1 MVLPFA
7 VGPPNIVVEGA
18 GVVPRFHKGAGC
30 RECAIVEAA
39 AGVRNGDLR
48 MGNRDSRD
56 GSRRPALGGD
66 LDSLNPR
73 LAERIWA
80 RTFVYRHDRNGVF
93 TWLSPSVQTVIGYS
107 PEELLTNYHDYLTDH
122 PMNREVDRYTE
133 LGLRGIA
140 QPPYDVE
147 MVHKDGRILTF
158 EVVEIPLYD
167 DEGNVI
173 GIEGMAQDVTARRA
187 AGRQLERLLEDKER
201 LLAEVSRHQEQLEA
215 MVAER
220 TREIQTLIAN
230 VPGVVFRCEVWPS
243 WRFEQVSPY
252 VEHLTGRS
260 VEDFLSGRVGWDDIV
275 HPDDW
280 DAFVTAVQDVVA
292 ARGALDVQ
300 LRMVRTNGEI
310 RWVHQRAQ
318 VLHGIDGSPSHL
330 DGVMMDIT
338 ERFRAAES
346 LQRAQKL
353 ESIGVLAGGI
363 AHDFNNLLSAL
374 FGHLQLARLRKH
386 DPDTVD
392 SHLAVAESAF
402 EQARALTRQLLTFS
416 KGGDPVVRLTSLSDV
431 VERSARMAVSG
442 SSCRLDMDLQE
453 DLWPC
458 AVDEHQVGQVINN
471 LCINAV
477 QAMPSG
483 GTIGLRARNRVVH
496 SANPEEGDV
505 PRVSIEVMD
514 QGDGIP
520 AEVRDRIFEPFYT
533 TKSMG
538 SGLGLATCYSILKKH
553 GGSIEV
559 TSLPGHG
566 ATFTVW
572 LPARPGATLP
582 PEAHPVHV
590 PRGSGSI
597 LVMDDEPSV
606 LAAAVEMLQLL
617 GYETRT
623 ASDGEQAVAMYRRRI
638 EAGRRFDAVIVD
650 LTVPAGVGGLEALER
665 LREVDPNVCAI
676 ASSGYSDDP
685 VMAQPASHG
694 FCGSLAKPYRQ
705 RDLGIAVAHA
715 IERRKSLPPKPT

>member
-1 MVLPFA
+1 MA
-7 VGPPNIVVEGA
+7 
-18 GVVPRFHKGAGC
+18 
-30 RECAIVEAA
+30 
-39 AGVRNGDLR
+39 
-48 MGNRDSRD
+48 NRDSRER
-56 GSRRPALGGD
+56 SPWPALSGD
-66 LDSLNPR
+66 LGGLNQR

-80 RTFVYRHDRNGVF
+80 RMFVYRHDRNGVF
-93 TWLSPSVQTVIGYS
+93 TWLSPSVQVVLGYS
-107 PEELLTNYHDYLTDH
+107 PEEILTNYHDYLTDH

-133 LGLRGIA
+133 LGLRGVA

-147 MVHKDGRILTF
+147 MVHKDGTVLTL
-158 EVVEIPLYD
+158 EVVEIPLFD
-167 DEGNVI
+167 DEGAVI
-173 GIEGMAQDVTARRA
+173 ALEGMAQDVTARREA
-187 AGRQLERLLEDKER
+187 RRQLERLLEDKER

-230 VPGVVFRCEVWPS
+230 VPGVVFRCDVRPS
-243 WRFEQVSPY
+243 WKFEQISPY
-252 VEHLTGRS
+252 VENLTGRS
-260 VEDFLSGRVGWDDIV
+260 VEDFLSGRVGWHDIV
-275 HPDDW
+275 HPEDW
-280 DAFVTAVQDVVA
+280 DAFVSVVEDVMA
-292 ARGALDVQ
+292 AKGALDVQ
-300 LRMVRTNGEI
+300 LRMVRTSGEI

-318 VLHGIDGSPSHL
+318 VLRGPDGSPSLL

-386 DPDTVD
+386 DPETVD
-392 SHLAVAESAF
+392 SHLSVAESAF
-402 EQARALTRQLLTFS
+402 EQARALTRQLLTFA

-442 SSCRLDMDLQE
+442 SSCRLDFDLQE

-471 LCINAV
+471 LYINAV
-477 QAMPSG
+477 QAMPAG
-483 GTIGLRARNRVVH
+483 GTICVRARNWVVP
-496 SANPEEGDV
+496 ATDPDEGDV
-505 PRVSIEVMD
+505 PRVRLEVMD
-514 QGDGIP
+514 QGAGIP
-520 AEVRDRIFEPFYT
+520 PEVRDRIFEPFYT
-533 TKSMG
+533 TKAMG

-553 GGSIEV
+553 GGSIDV
-559 TSLPGHG
+559 TSSPGHG
-566 ATFTVW
+566 ATFAVW

-582 PEAHPVHV
+582 PKAHPVTV

-623 ASDGEQAVAMYRRRI
+623 ASDGEEAVALYRRRML
-638 EAGRRFDAVIVD
+638 AGRGFDAIIVD
-650 LTVPAGVGGLEALER
+650 LTVPAGVGGLEALAK
-665 LREVDPNVCAI
+665 LRDIDPNVCAI
-676 ASSGYSDDP
+676 ASSGYSD
-685 VMAQPASHG
+685 
-694 FCGSLAKPYRQ
+694 
-705 RDLGIAVAHA
+705 
-715 IERRKSLPPKPT
+715 

>member
-1 MVLPFA
+1 MA
-7 VGPPNIVVEGA
+7 
-18 GVVPRFHKGAGC
+18 
-30 RECAIVEAA
+30 
-39 AGVRNGDLR
+39 
-48 MGNRDSRD
+48 NRDSRER
-56 GSRRPALGGD
+56 SPWPALSGD
-66 LDSLNPR
+66 LGGLNQR

-80 RTFVYRHDRNGVF
+80 RMFVYRHDRNGVF
-93 TWLSPSVQTVIGYS
+93 TWLSPSVQVVLGYS
-107 PEELLTNYHDYLTDH
+107 PEEILTNYHDYLTDH

-133 LGLRGIA
+133 LGLRGVA

-147 MVHKDGRILTF
+147 MVHKDGTVLTL
-158 EVVEIPLYD
+158 EVVEIPLFD
-167 DEGNVI
+167 DEGAVI
-173 GIEGMAQDVTARRA
+173 ALEGMAQDVTARREA
-187 AGRQLERLLEDKER
+187 RRQLERLLEDKER

-230 VPGVVFRCEVWPS
+230 VPGVVFRCDVRPS
-243 WRFEQVSPY
+243 WKFEQISPY
-252 VEHLTGRS
+252 VENLTGRS
-260 VEDFLSGRVGWDDIV
+260 VEDFLSGRVGWHDIV
-275 HPDDW
+275 HPEDW
-280 DAFVTAVQDVVA
+280 DAFVSVVEDVMA
-292 ARGALDVQ
+292 AKGALDVQ
-300 LRMVRTNGEI
+300 LRMVRTSGEI

-318 VLHGIDGSPSHL
+318 VLRGPDGSPSLL

-386 DPDTVD
+386 DPETVD
-392 SHLAVAESAF
+392 SHLSVAESAF
-402 EQARALTRQLLTFS
+402 EQARALTRQLLTFA

-442 SSCRLDMDLQE
+442 SSCRLDFDLQE

-477 QAMPSG
+477 QAMPAG
-483 GTIGLRARNRVVH
+483 GTICVRARNWVVP
-496 SANPEEGDV
+496 ATDPDEGDV
-505 PRVSIEVMD
+505 PRVRLEVMD
-514 QGDGIP
+514 QGAGIP
-520 AEVRDRIFEPFYT
+520 PEVRDRIFEPFYT
-533 TKSMG
+533 TKAMG

-553 GGSIEV
+553 GGSIDV
-559 TSLPGHG
+559 TSSPGHG
-566 ATFTVW
+566 ATFAVW

-582 PEAHPVHV
+582 PKAHPVTV

-623 ASDGEQAVAMYRRRI
+623 ASDGEEAVALYRRRML
-638 EAGRRFDAVIVD
+638 AGRGFDAIIVD
-650 LTVPAGVGGLEALER
+650 LTVPAGVGGLEALAK
-665 LREVDPNVCAI
+665 LRDIDPNVCAI

-705 RDLGIAVAHA
+705 RDLGIAVAQA
-715 IERRKSLPPKPT
+715 LDKRRGSPPKPT

>member
-1 MVLPFA
+1 MA
-7 VGPPNIVVEGA
+7 
-18 GVVPRFHKGAGC
+18 
-30 RECAIVEAA
+30 
-39 AGVRNGDLR
+39 
-48 MGNRDSRD
+48 NRDSRE
-56 GSRRPALGGD
+56 GSPWPALSGD
-66 LDSLNPR
+66 LGGLNQR

-93 TWLSPSVQTVIGYS
+93 TWLSPSVHGVLGYS
-107 PEELLTNYHDYLTDH
+107 PEEILTNYHDYLTDH
-122 PMNREVDRYTE
+122 SMNREVDRYTE

-147 MVHKDGRILTF
+147 IVHKDGTVLTL
-158 EVVEIPLYD
+158 EVVEIPLF
-167 DEGNVI
+167 DEEGAVI
-173 GIEGMAQDVTARRA
+173 GLEGMAQDVTARREA
-187 AGRQLERLLEDKER
+187 RRQLERLLEDKEQ
-201 LLAEVSRHQEQLEA
+201 LLAELSRHQEQLEA

-230 VPGVVFRCEVWPS
+230 VPGVVFRCDVRPS

-252 VEHLTGRS
+252 VENLTGRS
-260 VEDFLSGRVGWDDIV
+260 VEDLLSGRVGWHDIV

-280 DAFVTAVQDVVA
+280 EAFLSAVQDVMA

-300 LRMVRTNGEI
+300 LRMVRTSGEI

-318 VLHGIDGSPSHL
+318 VLHGLDGSPSHL

-386 DPDTVD
+386 DPETVD
-392 SHLAVAESAF
+392 SHLSVAESAF
-402 EQARALTRQLLTFS
+402 EQARALTRQLLTFA
-416 KGGDPVVRLTSLSDV
+416 KGGDPIVRLTSLSDV

-442 SSCRLDMDLQE
+442 SSCRLDFDLQE

-477 QAMPSG
+477 QAMPAG
-483 GTIGLRARNRVVH
+483 GTICVRARNRVVP
-496 SANPEEGDV
+496 ATDPDEGDV
-505 PRVSIEVMD
+505 PRVRLEVTD
-514 QGDGIP
+514 QGAGIA

-533 TKSMG
+533 TKTMG

-559 TSLPGHG
+559 TSTPGYG
-566 ATFTVW
+566 ATFAVW

-582 PEAHPVHV
+582 PKAHPVTV

-623 ASDGEQAVAMYRRRI
+623 ACEGEEAVALYRRRI
-638 EAGRRFDAVIVD
+638 LAGRGFDAVIVD
-650 LTVPAGVGGLEALER
+650 LTVPAGVGGLEALAR
-665 LREVDPNVCAI
+665 LRDIDPNVCAI

-705 RDLGIAVAHA
+705 RDLGIAVAQA
-715 IERRKSLPPKPT
+715 LERRKGSPPKPM

>member
-1 MVLPFA
+1 
-7 VGPPNIVVEGA
+7 
-18 GVVPRFHKGAGC
+18 
-30 RECAIVEAA
+30 
-39 AGVRNGDLR
+39 
-48 MGNRDSRD
+48 
-56 GSRRPALGGD
+56 
-66 LDSLNPR
+66 LNPR

-80 RTFVYRHDRNGVF
+80 RTFVYRHDRDGVF
-93 TWLSPSVQTVIGYS
+93 TWLSPSVQAVLGYS
-107 PEELLTNYHDYLTDH
+107 SEEILTNYHDYLTDH

-158 EVVEIPLYD
+158 EVVETPLFD
-167 DEGNVI
+167 DEGAVI
-173 GIEGMAQDVTARRA
+173 GLEGMAQDVTARREA
-187 AGRQLERLLEDKER
+187 RRQLERLLEDKEQ
-201 LLAEVSRHQEQLEA
+201 LLAELSRHQEQLEA

-230 VPGVVFRCEVWPS
+230 VPGVVFRCDVRPS

-252 VEHLTGRS
+252 VENLTGRS
-260 VEDFLSGRVGWDDIV
+260 LEDFLSGRAGWDDIV

-280 DAFVTAVQDVVA
+280 GIFSAAVHDVVA
-292 ARGALDVQ
+292 TKGTLDVQ
-300 LRMVRTNGEI
+300 LRMVRTSGEI

-318 VLHGIDGSPSHL
+318 VLHGLDGSPSHL

-392 SHLAVAESAF
+392 SHLSVAESAF

-442 SSCRLDMDLQE
+442 SSCRLDLDLQE

-477 QAMPSG
+477 QAMPAG
-483 GTIGLRARNRVVH
+483 GTICLKARNRVVP
-496 SANPEEGDV
+496 ATNPDEGDV
-505 PRVSIEVMD
+505 PRVCIEVID
-514 QGDGIP
+514 QGGGIAP
-520 AEVRDRIFEPFYT
+520 EVRDRIFEPFYT
-533 TKSMG
+533 TKTMG

-553 GGSIEV
+553 GGNIEV
-559 TSLPGHG
+559 TSTPGLG
-566 ATFTVW
+566 ATFAVW
-572 LPARPGATLP
+572 LAARPGATLP
-582 PEAHPVHV
+582 PKAHPVNV

-623 ASDGEQAVAMYRRRI
+623 ASDGEAAVALYRRRI
-638 EAGRRFDAVIVD
+638 LAGRRFDAVIVD
-650 LTVPAGVGGLEALER
+650 LTVPAGMGGLEALEC
-665 LREVDPNVCAI
+665 LRDIDPNVCAI

-705 RDLGIAVAHA
+705 RDLGIAVANA
-715 IERRKSLPPKPT
+715 LDRYRASPSKAT

>member
-1 MVLPFA
+1 M
-7 VGPPNIVVEGA
+7 
-18 GVVPRFHKGAGC
+18 
-30 RECAIVEAA
+30 
-39 AGVRNGDLR
+39 
-48 MGNRDSRD
+48 
-56 GSRRPALGGD
+56 
-66 LDSLNPR
+66 
-73 LAERIWA
+73 
-80 RTFVYRHDRNGVF
+80 FVYRHDRNGVF
-93 TWLSPSVQTVIGYS
+93 TWLSPSVHAVLGYS
-107 PEELLTNYHDYLTDH
+107 SEEILTNYHDYLTDH
-122 PMNREVDRYTE
+122 PMNREVDRRTE

-147 MVHKDGRILTF
+147 MLHKDGTVLTL
-158 EVVEIPLYD
+158 EVVEIPLF
-167 DEGNVI
+167 DEEGTVV
-173 GIEGMAQDVTARRA
+173 GLEGMAQDVTARREVR
-187 AGRQLERLLEDKER
+187 RQLERLLADKEQ
-201 LLAEVSRHQEQLEA
+201 LLAELSRHQEQLEA

-230 VPGVVFRCEVWPS
+230 VPGVVFRCDVRPS
-243 WRFEQVSPY
+243 WRFEQISSY
-252 VEHLTGRS
+252 VENLTGRS
-260 VEDFLSGRVGWDDIV
+260 MEDFLSGRAGWDDIV

-280 DAFVTAVQDVVA
+280 DAFVSVVEDVMA
-292 ARGALDVQ
+292 AKGALDVQ
-300 LRMVRTNGEI
+300 LRMVRTSGEI
-310 RWVHQRAQ
+310 RWVHQRAR
-318 VLHGIDGSPSHL
+318 VLRGPDGSPSHL

-392 SHLAVAESAF
+392 SHLAVAETAF
-402 EQARALTRQLLTFS
+402 EQARALTRQLLTFA

-442 SSCRLDMDLQE
+442 SSCRLGFDWQE
-453 DLWPC
+453 GLWPC

-477 QAMPSG
+477 QAMPAG
-483 GTIGLRARNRVVH
+483 GTIFVRARNRVVP
-496 SANPEEGDV
+496 ATAPDEGDV
-505 PRVSIEVMD
+505 PRVRLEVID
-514 QGDGIP
+514 QGAGIP
-520 AEVRDRIFEPFYT
+520 PEVRDRIFEPFYT
-533 TKSMG
+533 TKTMG

-559 TSLPGHG
+559 TSTPGHG
-566 ATFTVW
+566 ATFAVW

-582 PEAHPVHV
+582 PKAHPVNV

-606 LAAAVEMLQLL
+606 VAAAVEMLQLL

-623 ASDGEQAVAMYRRRI
+623 ACDGEEAVALYRRRI
-638 EAGRRFDAVIVD
+638 LAGRGFDAVIVD
-650 LTVPAGVGGLEALER
+650 LTVPAGVGGLEALAK
-665 LREVDPNVCAI
+665 LRDIDPNVCAI

-715 IERRKSLPPKPT
+715 LDKRRGSSPKPT

>member
-1 MVLPFA
+1 M
-7 VGPPNIVVEGA
+7 
-18 GVVPRFHKGAGC
+18 
-30 RECAIVEAA
+30 
-39 AGVRNGDLR
+39 
-48 MGNRDSRD
+48 
-56 GSRRPALGGD
+56 
-66 LDSLNPR
+66 
-73 LAERIWA
+73 
-80 RTFVYRHDRNGVF
+80 FVYRHDRNGVF

-140 QPPYDVE
+140 QPAYDVE

-158 EVVEIPLYD
+158 EVVEIPLFD
-167 DEGNVI
+167 DEGNVV
-173 GIEGMAQDVTARRA
+173 GLEGMAQDVTARREA
-187 AGRQLERLLEDKER
+187 RRQLERLLEDKDR

-220 TREIQTLIAN
+220 TCEIQTLIAN
-230 VPGVVFRCEVWPS
+230 VPGVVFRCDVRPS
-243 WRFEQVSPY
+243 WGFEQISPY
-252 VEHLTGRS
+252 VENLTGRS
-260 VEDFLSGRVGWDDIV
+260 VEDFLSGRVGWHDIV

-280 DAFVTAVQDVVA
+280 DAFVSVVEDVMA
-292 ARGALDVQ
+292 ANGALDVQ
-300 LRMVRTNGEI
+300 VRMVRTSGEI
-310 RWVHQRAQ
+310 RWVHQRVQ
-318 VLHGIDGSPSHL
+318 VLRGPDGSPSHL

-374 FGHLQLARLRKH
+374 FGHMQLARLRKH
-386 DPDTVD
+386 DPETVD
-392 SHLAVAESAF
+392 SHLSVAESAF
-402 EQARALTRQLLTFS
+402 EQARALTRQLLTFA

-442 SSCRLDMDLQE
+442 SSCRLDFDLQE

-477 QAMPSG
+477 QAMPAG
-483 GTIGLRARNRVVH
+483 GTICVRARNRVVP
-496 SANPEEGDV
+496 ATDPDEGDV
-505 PRVSIEVMD
+505 PRVRLEVMD
-514 QGDGIP
+514 QGAGIP
-520 AEVRDRIFEPFYT
+520 PEVRDRIFEPFYT
-533 TKSMG
+533 TKAMG

-559 TSLPGHG
+559 TSSPGHG
-566 ATFTVW
+566 ATFAVW

-582 PEAHPVHV
+582 PKAHPVTV

-623 ASDGEQAVAMYRRRI
+623 ASDGEEAIALYRRRML
-638 EAGRRFDAVIVD
+638 AGRGFDAVIVD
-650 LTVPAGVGGLEALER
+650 LTVPAGVGGLEALAR
-665 LREVDPNVCAI
+665 LRDIDPNACAI

-705 RDLGIAVAHA
+705 RDLGIAVAQA
-715 IERRKSLPPKPT
+715 LDKRRGLPPKPT

>member
-1 MVLPFA
+1 M
-7 VGPPNIVVEGA
+7 
-18 GVVPRFHKGAGC
+18 
-30 RECAIVEAA
+30 
-39 AGVRNGDLR
+39 
-48 MGNRDSRD
+48 
-56 GSRRPALGGD
+56 
-66 LDSLNPR
+66 
-73 LAERIWA
+73 
-80 RTFVYRHDRNGVF
+80 
-93 TWLSPSVQTVIGYS
+93 SPSVQAIIGYS

-122 PMNREVDRYTE
+122 PMNRDVDRYTE

-158 EVVEIPLYD
+158 EVVETPLFD
-167 DEGNVI
+167 DEGAVI
-173 GIEGMAQDVTARRA
+173 GLEGMAQDVTARREA
-187 AGRQLERLLEDKER
+187 RRQLERLLEDKEQ
-201 LLAEVSRHQEQLEA
+201 LLAELSCHQEHLEA

-230 VPGVVFRCEVWPS
+230 VPGVVFRCDVLPS

-252 VEHLTGRS
+252 VENLTGRS
-260 VEDFLSGRVGWDDIV
+260 LEDFLSGRAGWDDIV

-280 DAFVTAVQDVVA
+280 DAFVSAVLDVMSA
-292 ARGALDVQ
+292 GEALDVQ
-300 LRMVRTNGEI
+300 LRIVRTTGEV
-310 RWVHQRAQ
+310 RWVHQRAR
-318 VLHGIDGSPSHL
+318 VLHGLDGSPSHL

-386 DPDTVD
+386 DPETVD
-392 SHLAVAESAF
+392 SHLSVAESAF

-442 SSCRLDMDLQE
+442 SSCRLDFDLQE

-477 QAMPSG
+477 QAMPAG
-483 GTIGLRARNRVVH
+483 GTICVRARNRVVP
-496 SANPEEGDV
+496 ATDPDEGDV
-505 PRVSIEVMD
+505 PRVRLEVMD
-514 QGDGIP
+514 QGAGIP
-520 AEVRDRIFEPFYT
+520 PEVRERIFEPFYT
-533 TKSMG
+533 TKTMG

-553 GGSIEV
+553 GGNIEV
-559 TSLPGHG
+559 TSTPGHG
-566 ATFTVW
+566 ATFAVW

-582 PEAHPVHV
+582 PKAHPVTV

-623 ASDGEQAVAMYRRRI
+623 ACEGEEAVALYRRRI
-638 EAGRRFDAVIVD
+638 LAGRGFDAVIVD
-650 LTVPAGVGGLEALER
+650 LTVPAGVGGLEALAR
-665 LREVDPNVCAI
+665 LRDIDPNVCAI

-685 VMAQPASHG
+685 VMAHPANHG

-705 RDLGIAVAHA
+705 RDLGIAVAQA
-715 IERRKSLPPKPT
+715 LDRRRGSPPKPT

>member
-1 MVLPFA
+1 
-7 VGPPNIVVEGA
+7 
-18 GVVPRFHKGAGC
+18 
-30 RECAIVEAA
+30 
-39 AGVRNGDLR
+39 
-48 MGNRDSRD
+48 
-56 GSRRPALGGD
+56 
-66 LDSLNPR
+66 LNPR

-80 RTFVYRHDRNGVF
+80 RMFVYRHDRDGVF
-93 TWLSPSVQTVIGYS
+93 TWLSPSVRAVIGYS
-107 PEELLTNYHDYLTDH
+107 PDELLTNYHDHLTDH
-122 PMNREVDRYTE
+122 PMNREVDRFTE

-158 EVVEIPLYD
+158 EVVETPLFD
-167 DEGNVI
+167 DEGNVV
-173 GIEGMAQDVTARRA
+173 GIEGMAQDVTSRRE

-201 LLAEVSRHQEQLEA
+201 LLAELSRHQEQLEA

-220 TREIQTLIAN
+220 TREIQTLVAN
-230 VPGVVFRCEVWPS
+230 VPGVVFRCDVRPS
-243 WRFEQVSPY
+243 WKFEQISPY
-252 VEHLTGRS
+252 VENLTGRS

-280 DAFVTAVQDVVA
+280 GTFVSAVRDVVA
-292 ARGALDVQ
+292 AKGSLDVQ
-300 LRMVRTNGEI
+300 LRMVRTSGEI

-318 VLHGIDGSPSHL
+318 VLHGLDGSPAHL

-442 SSCRLDMDLQE
+442 SSCRLDLDLQQ

-477 QAMPSG
+477 QAMPTG
-483 GTIGLRARNRVVH
+483 GTIFLRARNRVVP
-496 SANPEEGDV
+496 AADPDEGDS
-505 PRVSIEVMD
+505 PRVRLDVMD
-514 QGDGIP
+514 QGAGIP
-520 AEVRDRIFEPFYT
+520 PDVCDRIFEPFYT
-533 TKSMG
+533 TKTMG

-559 TSLPGHG
+559 TSAPGHG

-582 PEAHPVHV
+582 PEARPVNV

-623 ASDGEQAVAMYRRRI
+623 ARDGEEAVALYRRRI
-638 EAGRRFDAVIVD
+638 LAGGGFDAVIVD
-650 LTVPAGVGGLEALER
+650 LTVPAGVGGLEALSR
-665 LREVDPNVCAI
+665 LLDIDPYVCAI

-685 VMAQPASHG
+685 VMAHPASHG

-705 RDLGIAVAHA
+705 RDLAIAVAHA
-715 IERRKSLPPKPT
+715 LDTRRGPSPKTSR

>member
-1 MVLPFA
+1 M
-7 VGPPNIVVEGA
+7 
-18 GVVPRFHKGAGC
+18 
-30 RECAIVEAA
+30 
-39 AGVRNGDLR
+39 
-48 MGNRDSRD
+48 
-56 GSRRPALGGD
+56 
-66 LDSLNPR
+66 
-73 LAERIWA
+73 
-80 RTFVYRHDRNGVF
+80 F
-93 TWLSPSVQTVIGYS
+93 TWLSPSVHGVLGYS
-107 PEELLTNYHDYLTDH
+107 PEEILTNYHDYLTDH
-122 PMNREVDRYTE
+122 SMNREVDRYTE

-147 MVHKDGRILTF
+147 IVHKDGTVLTL
-158 EVVEIPLYD
+158 EVVEIPLF
-167 DEGNVI
+167 DEEGAVI
-173 GIEGMAQDVTARRA
+173 GLEGMAQDVTARREA
-187 AGRQLERLLEDKER
+187 RRQLERLLEDKEQ
-201 LLAEVSRHQEQLEA
+201 LLAELSRHQEQLEA

-230 VPGVVFRCEVWPS
+230 VPGVVFRCDVRPS

-252 VEHLTGRS
+252 VENLTGRS
-260 VEDFLSGRVGWDDIV
+260 VEDLLSGRVGWHDIV

-280 DAFVTAVQDVVA
+280 EAFLSAVQDVMA

-300 LRMVRTNGEI
+300 LRMVRTSGEI

-318 VLHGIDGSPSHL
+318 VLHGLDGSPSHL

-386 DPDTVD
+386 DPETVD
-392 SHLAVAESAF
+392 SHLSVAESAF
-402 EQARALTRQLLTFS
+402 EQARALTRQLLTFA
-416 KGGDPVVRLTSLSDV
+416 KGGDPIVRLTSLSDV

-442 SSCRLDMDLQE
+442 SSCRLDFDLQE

-477 QAMPSG
+477 QAMPAG
-483 GTIGLRARNRVVH
+483 GTICVRARNRVVP
-496 SANPEEGDV
+496 ATDPDEGDV
-505 PRVSIEVMD
+505 PRVRLEVTD
-514 QGDGIP
+514 QGAGIA

-533 TKSMG
+533 TKTMG

-559 TSLPGHG
+559 TSTPGHG
-566 ATFTVW
+566 ATFAVW

-582 PEAHPVHV
+582 PKAHPVTV

-623 ASDGEQAVAMYRRRI
+623 ACEGEEAVALYRRRI
-638 EAGRRFDAVIVD
+638 LAGRGFDAVIVD
-650 LTVPAGVGGLEALER
+650 LTVPAGVGGLEALAR
-665 LREVDPNVCAI
+665 LRDIDPNVCAI

-705 RDLGIAVAHA
+705 RDLGIAVAQA
-715 IERRKSLPPKPT
+715 LERRKGSPPKPM

>member
-1 MVLPFA
+1 MPS
-7 VGPPNIVVEGA
+7 
-18 GVVPRFHKGAGC
+18 
-30 RECAIVEAA
+30 
-39 AGVRNGDLR
+39 
-48 MGNRDSRD
+48 RDSRE
-56 GSRRPALGGD
+56 GSSWPASSGDIGG
-66 LDSLNPR
+66 LNPR

-80 RTFVYRHDRNGVF
+80 RTFVYRHDRDGVF
-93 TWLSPSVQTVIGYS
+93 TWLSPSVQAVLGYS
-107 PEELLTNYHDYLTDH
+107 SEEILTNYHDYLTDH

-158 EVVEIPLYD
+158 EVVETPLFD
-167 DEGNVI
+167 DEGAVI
-173 GIEGMAQDVTARRA
+173 GLEGMAQDVTARREA
-187 AGRQLERLLEDKER
+187 RRQLERLLEDKEQ
-201 LLAEVSRHQEQLEA
+201 LLAELSRHQEQLEA

-230 VPGVVFRCEVWPS
+230 VPGVVFRCDVRPS

-252 VEHLTGRS
+252 VENLTGRS
-260 VEDFLSGRVGWDDIV
+260 LEDFLSGRAGWDDIV

-280 DAFVTAVQDVVA
+280 GIFAAAVHDVVA
-292 ARGALDVQ
+292 TKGTLDVQ
-300 LRMVRTNGEI
+300 LRMVRTSGEI

-318 VLHGIDGSPSHL
+318 VLHGLDGSPSHL

-392 SHLAVAESAF
+392 SHLSVAESAF

-442 SSCRLDMDLQE
+442 SSCRLDLDLQE

-477 QAMPSG
+477 QAMPAG
-483 GTIGLRARNRVVH
+483 GTICLKARNRVVP
-496 SANPEEGDV
+496 ATNPDEGDV
-505 PRVSIEVMD
+505 PRVCIEVVD
-514 QGDGIP
+514 QGGGIAP
-520 AEVRDRIFEPFYT
+520 EVRDRIFEPFYT
-533 TKSMG
+533 TKTMG

-553 GGSIEV
+553 GGNIEV
-559 TSLPGHG
+559 TSTPGLG
-566 ATFTVW
+566 ATFAVW

-582 PEAHPVHV
+582 PKAHPVNV

-623 ASDGEQAVAMYRRRI
+623 ASDGEEAVALYRRRI
-638 EAGRRFDAVIVD
+638 LAGRRFDAVIVD
-650 LTVPAGVGGLEALER
+650 LTVPAGMGGLEALEG
-665 LREVDPNVCAI
+665 LRDIDPNVCAI

-705 RDLGIAVAHA
+705 RDLGIAVANA
-715 IERRKSLPPKPT
+715 LDTYRGSPSKTT